1 MMGDY
6 VKAKSLDEV
15 VMTDVHNNLTKV
27 IKSYKKEHSQ
37 ENYHNVLRA
46 IFSDVEQTVI
56 VPSRLNKEKTGFDLK
71 GICADD
77 NNEYL
82 VFYTDKAFI
91 DRDKDESFLIM
102 TLRGIFDSVLNTNS
116 YNGVIIDP
124 DLHMKEDKDYNQCII
139 LKEHVVKILTS
150 ADSQ

>member
-6 VKAKSLDEV
+6 MKAKSLDEV
-15 VMTDVHNNLTKV
+15 VMTDVHNNLTEV

-46 IFSDVEQTVI
+46 IFTDVEQTVI

-71 GICADD
+71 GICAED

-91 DRDKDESFLIM
+91 DRDNDESFLVM
-102 TLRGIFDSVLNTNS
+102 TLRGIFDPVLNTNS
-116 YNGVIIDP
+116 YDA
-124 DLHMKEDKDYNQCII
+124 DKLRPLNRSNFRIY
-139 LKEHVVKILTS
+139 
-150 ADSQ
+150 